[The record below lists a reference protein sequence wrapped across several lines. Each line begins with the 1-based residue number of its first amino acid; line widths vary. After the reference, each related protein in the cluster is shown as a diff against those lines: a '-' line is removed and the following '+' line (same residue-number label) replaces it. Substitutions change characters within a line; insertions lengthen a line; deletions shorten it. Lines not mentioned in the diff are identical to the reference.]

1 MVRRDPLGI
10 SLNQLQLFAGNL
22 SELRIGIF
30 LCLSRM
36 EFRTL
41 RRSKAG
47 IAKLGKLQNGTFS
60 GTTPGT
66 PKSVISATRRNFL
79 KTLGTLLM
87 VSLTIRLNS
96 ESQTD

>member
-1 MVRRDPLGI
+1 MARQDPFGI

-30 LCLSRM
+30 LCLNRM

-47 IAKLGKLQNGTFS
+47 IEKLRKLQNGTFS

-66 PKSVISATRRNFL
+66 PKSKISATHQNFL

-87 VSLTIRLNS
+87 VV
-96 ESQTD
+96 